1 MASRELSRSTEKAT
15 PKSAATDLGVAEM
28 GGEFAPDELAEGEEH
43 PTLGPAYFAARK
55 VAADF
60 MEPFEAEHFKPLIEK
75 FCGEL
80 QDQLWS
86 KLEDHLLSDTESN
99 LHSSLWRMV
108 DGTINALLTGQPW
121 ALARYVIATE
131 RYGEAPK
138 VRAAIV
144 GHCRDQ
150 IAEQRIADLEA
161 DLKRA
166 REDME
171 WHRAR

>member
-1 MASRELSRSTEKAT
+1 MADGLE
-15 PKSAATDLGVAEM
+15 EM
-28 GGEFAPDELAEGEEH
+28 INDFSPADLAEAKEY

-55 VAADF
+55 VAQEF
-60 MEPFEAEHFKPLIEK
+60 MAPFEAEHFKPLVEK

-80 QDQLWS
+80 QDELWS
-86 KLEDHLLSDTESN
+86 KLEAHLLSDTESN

-121 ALARYVIATE
+121 ALARYVIAAE
-131 RYGEAPK
+131 RYGDAPK

-144 GHCRDQ
+144 EHCREQ
-150 IAEQRIADLEA
+150 IAEMRIAELEA
-161 DLKRA
+161 ELKKT

-171 WHRAR
+171 RYRAR